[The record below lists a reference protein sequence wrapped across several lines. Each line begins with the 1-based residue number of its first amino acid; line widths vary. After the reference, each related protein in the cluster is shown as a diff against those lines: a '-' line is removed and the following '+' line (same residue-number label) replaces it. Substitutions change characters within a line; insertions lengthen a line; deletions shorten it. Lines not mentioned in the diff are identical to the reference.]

1 MPWIVETFGPVV
13 DTELDEFDDTMLARL
28 KDIRQKVALYGPQF
42 LRMPAARPLERGLW
56 ELRLKGKNRIG
67 RTIYFI
73 VQGERVILLRAFI
86 KKTQKTPRRE
96 IELAWERAKRMMT

>member
-1 MPWIVETFGPVV
+1 MAWVVETFGSVV
-13 DTELDEFDDTMLARL
+13 DSELDDFDDVMLSRL
-28 KDIRQKVALYGPQF
+28 KDIRLKVGLYGPLY

-86 KKTQKTPRRE
+86 KKTQKTPRKE
-96 IELAWERAKRMMT
+96 IEIAWERAKRMMT